1 MRLASLRAGPA
12 PVTIAVTSGK
22 GGVGKTNVVVNLA
35 VALAGM
41 RQRVLVLD
49 ADFGLGNVDVS
60 LGLSPTAHLG
70 DVLAGRRPVRDALV
84 EGPMGVTILPA
95 GSGLRDL
102 TDLTPAQWTR
112 LDTALKTLQTE
123 FDFLL
128 SDTAAG
134 VSPNVIDLL
143 VASDRVMVVTSPE
156 PSAVVDAYAVIK
168 ILHVSAGRPE
178 IGLLVND
185 VNGSHE
191 AGLVFQQ
198 LEVAARR
205 FLGRRLQSFGFV
217 VHDPEIRE
225 TVSMQRAIVSDRPQA
240 PASRCFRRLAMR
252 VVGTRR
258 PGGPGLRLVP
268 SLADLTPTPAPEAPR
283 CA

>member
-1 MRLASLRAGPA
+1 MRLPSLRAGRPTA
-12 PVTIAVTSGK
+12 TIAVTSGK

-60 LGLSPTAHLG
+60 LGLTPTAHLG
-70 DVLAGRRPVRDALV
+70 DVLSGHRSVRDALI

-95 GSGLRDL
+95 GSGMSDL

-112 LDTALKTLQTE
+112 LDAALKTLTN

-128 SDTAAG
+128 IDTAAG
-134 VSPNVIDLL
+134 VSTNVIDLL
-143 VASDRVMVVTSPE
+143 VSSDQVLVVTSPE
-156 PSAVVDAYAVIK
+156 PCAVVDAYAVVK
-168 ILHVSAGRPE
+168 ILHVSSARPE

-185 VNGSHE
+185 VIGSHE
-191 AGLVFQQ
+191 AALVFQQ
-198 LEVAARR
+198 LDVAARR
-205 FLGRRLQSFGFV
+205 FLGRSLGSFGFV

-240 PASRCFRRLAMR
+240 AASRCFRRLAMR
-252 VVGTRR
+252 VLGTR
-258 PGGPGLRLVP
+258 PAGGPGLRLVP
-268 SLADLTPTPAPEAPR
+268 PPVAFTPSPETEGPT

>member
-1 MRLASLRAGPA
+1 MRLPSLRAA
-12 PVTIAVTSGK
+12 RSRATIAVTSGK

-60 LGLSPTAHLG
+60 LGLTPTAHLG
-70 DVLAGRRPVRDALV
+70 DVMSGYVSARDAMV
-84 EGPMGVTILPA
+84 EGPLGVAILPA

-112 LDTALKTLQTE
+112 LDAALKTLTD

-128 SDTAAG
+128 IDTAAG
-134 VSPNVIDLL
+134 VSTNVVDLL
-143 VASDRVMVVTSPE
+143 VSVDQVLVVTSPE

-168 ILHVSAGRPE
+168 ILHVSSAQSE
-178 IGLLVND
+178 IGLLVNN

-191 AGLVFQQ
+191 AELVFQQ
-198 LEVAARR
+198 LDIAARR
-205 FLGRRLQSFGFV
+205 FLGRSLGSFGFV

-240 PASRCFRRLAMR
+240 AASRCFRRLGMR
-252 VVGTRR
+252 VLATRP
-258 PGGPGLRLVP
+258 PGGAGLRLVRRP
-268 SLADLTPTPAPEAPR
+268 LDPTPSPPETEAPA

>member
-1 MRLASLRAGPA
+1 MRLPSLREGC
-12 PVTIAVTSGK
+12 PVATIAVTSGK

-60 LGLSPTAHLG
+60 LGLTPTGHLG
-70 DVLAGRRPVRDALV
+70 DVLSGHRSVRDALV

-95 GSGLRDL
+95 GSGVCDL

-112 LDTALKTLQTE
+112 LDTALKTLTN

-128 SDTAAG
+128 IDTAAG
-134 VSPNVIDLL
+134 VSTNVIELL
-143 VASDRVMVVTSPE
+143 VSSDQVLVVTSPE

-168 ILHVSAGRPE
+168 ILHVSSARPE
-178 IGLLVND
+178 IGLLVNN

-191 AGLVFQQ
+191 AELVFQQ
-198 LEVAARR
+198 LDVAARR
-205 FLGRRLQSFGFV
+205 FLGRSLGSFGFV

-225 TVSMQRAIVSDRPQA
+225 TVSMQRAVVSDRPQA
-240 PASRCFRRLAMR
+240 AASRCFRRLAMR
-252 VVGTRR
+252 VLGTR
-258 PGGPGLRLVP
+258 PAGGQGLRLVP
-268 SLADLTPTPAPEAPR
+268 PPLDLTPSAETEGPT